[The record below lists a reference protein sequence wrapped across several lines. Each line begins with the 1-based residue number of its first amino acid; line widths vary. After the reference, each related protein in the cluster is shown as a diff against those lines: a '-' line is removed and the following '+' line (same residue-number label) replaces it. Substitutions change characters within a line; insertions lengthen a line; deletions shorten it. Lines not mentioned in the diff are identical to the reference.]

1 MTDDK
6 PMKSA
11 YELAMERLKKQDE
24 AAGIEHKP
32 LTGEQRAAIAD
43 IRTVYQAKLAELEIL
58 HQSSLRATPDPAE
71 RLRLEEDYQRERQRL
86 TAERESKI
94 GEAQQA

>member
-1 MTDDK
+1 MTDTR
-6 PMKSA
+6 PLKSA
-11 YELAMERLKKQDE
+11 YELAIERLKRKDE

-32 LTGEQRAAIAD
+32 LTDEQRAAIAD

-71 RLRLEEDYQRERQRL
+71 RLRLEEDYRRERERL
-86 TAERESKI
+86 SAERESKI
-94 GEAQQA
+94 QEAQQA